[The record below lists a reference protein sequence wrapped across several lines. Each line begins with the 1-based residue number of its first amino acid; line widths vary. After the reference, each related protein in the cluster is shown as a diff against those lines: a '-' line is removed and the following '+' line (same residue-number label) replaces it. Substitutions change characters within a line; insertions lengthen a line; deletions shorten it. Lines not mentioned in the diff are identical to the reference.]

1 MRIAVAEVR
10 PRPPQR
16 TVACEDDQLIR
27 THVQAHPLLLLGL
40 ADAMA
45 RSAQNKGKREEGEV
59 LKLNVRYAVFSIR
72 RLKNGS
78 VWVRAGSAWVNKD
91 GSMNLY
97 LDVLP
102 LDGTLHVREP
112 GERRDFVPDP
122 RTDPTL
128 EATEEHTA
136 EGSH

>member
-1 MRIAVAEVR
+1 M
-10 PRPPQR
+10 
-16 TVACEDDQLIR
+16 
-27 THVQAHPLLLLGL
+27 
-40 ADAMA
+40 
-45 RSAQNKGKREEGEV
+45 

-72 RLKNGS
+72 KLKNGS
-78 VWVRAGSAWVNKD
+78 VWVRAGSAWVNRD

-112 GERRDFVPDP
+112 GAGRDVAPDP
-122 RTDPTL
+122 RP
-128 EATEEHTA
+128 EVTEQTTA